1 MPSGSANYMPSGS
14 ANYMKPPAP
23 MQTQQQKSERY
34 AVPTNRP
41 DLSRARDNDGINI
54 QEQFEPVGREPAER
68 STKKQSPPQGR
79 AEMKGPSDIDDLLA
93 GLKTKT
99 VNVQPAQPTQ
109 SQPRAQVQINNV
121 MSNRNTPID
130 IPKPKRKQR
139 SDKNTVS
146 LDI

>member
-1 MPSGSANYMPSGS
+1 
-14 ANYMKPPAP
+14 
-23 MQTQQQKSERY
+23 MQTQQTKSERY
-34 AVPTNRP
+34 AAPSNRP
-41 DLSRARDNDGINI
+41 DLNRARDNDGINI

-68 STKKQSPPQGR
+68 SNRKQAPAQQQQQQAR

-99 VNVQPAQPTQ
+99 VNVQPTQ
-109 SQPRAQVQINNV
+109 SQNRAQTQINNV
-121 MSNRNTPID
+121 MSNRNTPIE

>member
-1 MPSGSANYMPSGS
+1 
-14 ANYMKPPAP
+14 
-23 MQTQQQKSERY
+23 MQTQQTKSERY
-34 AVPTNRP
+34 APPSNRP
-41 DLSRARDNDGINI
+41 DLNRARDNDGINI

-68 STKKQSPPQGR
+68 SNRKQAPAQQQQAR

-99 VNVQPAQPTQ
+99 VNVQPTQQ
-109 SQPRAQVQINNV
+109 SQPRAQTQINNV
-121 MSNRNTPID
+121 MSNRNTPIE